1 MRRIYQSALA
11 ILFFATQALA
21 SSFMQG
27 TPDIKAFGSLAF
39 GPDGILFVGDAQ
51 NATIYAIDLN
61 DKTPNNGTEQLRVR
75 DIDEKIAGLMGATAK
90 DIQIHDLAVN
100 PISQNVYISVTRGNG
115 NDAVQALLRIV
126 PSGDIEDVSLQN
138 VKYATKEI
146 VSAVSADAKDR
157 RGRSLR
163 SQAITD
169 LAYSSGKLFVAG
181 LSNEEFSSTL
191 RTISYPFDDN
201 ETVASL
207 EIYHA
212 AHKKYE
218 TNSPIRTLM
227 TYTLGNEP
235 HVLAAYTCTPLV
247 TIPIVQLQNGSH
259 VKGKTV
265 GELGSGNRPLDMIA
279 YKSGGKEYILLA
291 NNNRALMKIDPANI
305 EITEAITTPVTE
317 RYGTR
322 GVPFINT
329 NQVGVQQLDNL
340 NVDHV
345 IILQRMSNGS
355 LNLNSLS
362 KDRL

>member
-1 MRRIYQSALA
+1 
-11 ILFFATQALA
+11 
-21 SSFMQG
+21 
-27 TPDIKAFGSLAF
+27 
-39 GPDGILFVGDAQ
+39 
-51 NATIYAIDLN
+51 
-61 DKTPNNGTEQLRVR
+61 
-75 DIDEKIAGLMGATAK
+75 
-90 DIQIHDLAVN
+90 
-100 PISQNVYISVTRGNG
+100 
-115 NDAVQALLRIV
+115 VQALLRIL
-126 PSGDIEDVSLQN
+126 PSGEIEDVALQN
-138 VKYATKEI
+138 VTYAKKNI
-146 VSAVSADAKDR
+146 ASAVSAEAKDR
-157 RGRSLR
+157 RGNSLR

-191 RTISYPFDDN
+191 RIISYPFDEK
-201 ETVASL
+201 ETASSL

-235 HVLAAYTCTPLV
+235 HVLVAYTCTPLV
-247 TIPIVQLQNGSH
+247 TIPVVQLTSGSH
-259 VKGKTV
+259 VKDKTI

-279 YKSGGKEYILLA
+279 YKNGDKEYILLA
-291 NNNRALMKIDPANI
+291 NNNRALMKIDPSNI

-322 GVPFINT
+322 GIPFIAT
-329 NQVGVQQLDNL
+329 NQIGVQQLDNL

-345 IILQRMSNGS
+345 IILQRMSDGS
-355 LNLNSLS
+355 LNLNSLA